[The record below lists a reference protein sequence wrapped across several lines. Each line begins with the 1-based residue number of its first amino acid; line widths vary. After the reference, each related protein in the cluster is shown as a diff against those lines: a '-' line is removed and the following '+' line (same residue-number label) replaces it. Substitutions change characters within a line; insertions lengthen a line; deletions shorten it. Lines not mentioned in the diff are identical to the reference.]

1 MVVLEQIQLFTEE
14 QFDQQSPQSNFKQG
28 SSTKSIP
35 QFEEKLLNKRI
46 IPLLKAAKIS
56 TAELRVCIREVY
68 THWMV
73 VEVSTITASVTMTI
87 MNNRDLD
94 YIHWQSGPCTIEY
107 ENQYFNKRYNPNTFF
122 YLEKRLEQSLIEF
135 LSYKT

>member
-14 QFDQQSPQSNFKQG
+14 QFDQSPESNFKQG

-46 IPLLKAAKIS
+46 IPLLKAAKIG
-56 TAELRVCIREVY
+56 TAELRVCIREVF

-87 MNNRDLD
+87 MNNGDPD

-107 ENQYFNKRYNPNTFF
+107 ENQYFNKRYNPSTVF
-122 YLEKRLEQSLIEF
+122 YLEKRLEQCLNDF

>member
-14 QFDQQSPQSNFKQG
+14 QFDQSPESNFKKG

-35 QFEEKLLNKRI
+35 LFEEKLLNKRI
-46 IPLLKAAKIS
+46 TPLLKAAKIGS
-56 TAELRVCIREVY
+56 AELRVCIRGVY

-73 VEVSTITASVTMTI
+73 VEVSTLTASVTF
-87 MNNRDLD
+87 MNNGDAD

-122 YLEKRLEQSLIEF
+122 YLEKSLEQSLIDF